1 MIHHKSKLLQTSI
14 ETTTEKSDPKITS
27 SNQRNIKLKTTFD
40 QLFSTKNKKKNMTEN
55 MKISEK

>member
-27 SNQRNIKLKTTFD
+27 SNQRNIKLKKTFD